1 MADFYTEWLEWRRR
15 ENICPLTLPNKEQY
29 YRDLLNIEHS
39 WTGRIGIDV
48 TNAFIMEAE
57 QQLINAIELFE
68 QGYFDC
74 AYYSL
79 RSAVDIS
86 TTIVFLADMPDE
98 EREKYLEAWKST
110 ADFPMQGQMIK
121 QLSKKG
127 NVFADMQKKMPDFF
141 SAAKTLSAELN
152 KYVHKQGLQHF
163 YVSRNHTFS
172 QNKSQDIFIVAF
184 EGYLVRCIGVVAVMR
199 LAIDPFPILLM
210 DEEILY
216 RCFDS
221 ITDPYSR
228 EFVEKYIGLDLVE
241 QYKQTAIYSG
251 FYDYLMNEEK
261 KNDAT
266 FDVMKYQC
274 IDTSRLDDIYSQFHL
289 LALDDRIS
297 VLLVAASEKIVKTY
311 CVNGILMYF
320 TDRETNRKKL
330 SWSRADFDMFTKAE
344 YPFNQP
350 YDEAYMS
357 VFQFGGNKYFA
368 EHNIPLSSDEIGKI
382 VGFVSGALAKMDDG
396 ALEQK

>member
-172 QNKSQDIFIVAF
+172 QNKLQDIFIVAF

-289 LALDDRIS
+289 LTLDDRIS

-320 TDRETNRKKL
+320 TDRETNRKNHLGAVLILICLPRLNIL
-330 SWSRADFDMFTKAE
+330 SINLMMRHICR
-344 YPFNQP
+344 YFN
-350 YDEAYMS
+350 
-357 VFQFGGNKYFA
+357 
-368 EHNIPLSSDEIGKI
+368 
-382 VGFVSGALAKMDDG
+382 LAVTSI
-396 ALEQK
+396 LPSTIFR

>member
-15 ENICPLTLPNKEQY
+15 ENICPLTLPNKERY

-98 EREKYLEAWKST
+98 DREKYLAAWKST
-110 ADFPMQGQMIK
+110 GDFPMQGQMIK
-121 QLSKKG
+121 QLSQKG
-127 NVFADMQKKMPDFF
+127 DVFADMQEKMSGFF

-163 YVSRNHTFS
+163 YVSRNHAVNHS
-172 QNKSQDIFIVAF
+172 QSQDAFIAAF
-184 EGYLVRCIGVVAVMR
+184 ESHLVRCIGVVAVMR

-221 ITDPYSR
+221 MTDPYSR

-251 FYDYLMNEEK
+251 FYDYLMK
-261 KNDAT
+261 K
-266 FDVMKYQC
+266 K
-274 IDTSRLDDIYSQFHL
+274 R
-289 LALDDRIS
+289 
-297 VLLVAASEKIVKTY
+297 KTMQRSM
-311 CVNGILMYF
+311 L
-320 TDRETNRKKL
+320 
-330 SWSRADFDMFTKAE
+330 
-344 YPFNQP
+344 
-350 YDEAYMS
+350 
-357 VFQFGGNKYFA
+357 
-368 EHNIPLSSDEIGKI
+368 
-382 VGFVSGALAKMDDG
+382 
-396 ALEQK
+396 